1 MPLVMDGDRMA
12 KTLTRIAHEI
22 VERNRGVEEL
32 ALVGIRS
39 RGVPLARRLARSI
52 KEISGHDVPTGALD
66 ITLYR
71 DDLMRHAVGAQPV
84 VKSTDIPF
92 SIDDRRILL
101 VDDVLY
107 TGRTIRAAAP
117 HPAGGARRP
126 RPPRAADQG
135 RLRRQEHSDLTVA
148 ERTGPAHGSRRTR
161 RSGGRGM
168 KKDLLGIADLSSD
181 EIYRVLDTAEAMRE
195 IGERP
200 IKKVPTLRGKTI
212 VNLFYEP
219 STRTRTSF
227 EIAEKRLSA
236 DTLNIAVAAS
246 SVLKGETLA
255 DTAMNI
261 EAMAPDMIVLRHASS
276 GACHLLARIC
286 RSKIINAGDGMH
298 EHPTQA
304 LLDAFTI
311 RQHKHRID
319 GLKVAIVGDL
329 LHSRVLR
336 SNALLLTKLG
346 ADVWVSGPPTLVP
359 PGIERLGV
367 HVTTS
372 VDQAVADA
380 DVIMMLR
387 IQQERMQGAFF
398 PSLREYYNVFGLT
411 TERVGRARGDVII
424 MHPGPMNRGVEI
436 ASEVADGPYSV
447 ILEQVANGVAVRMAV
462 LYLLAGEV
470 EAD

>member
-1 MPLVMDGDRMA
+1 V
-12 KTLTRIAHEI
+12 
-22 VERNRGVEEL
+22 
-32 ALVGIRS
+32 
-39 RGVPLARRLARSI
+39 
-52 KEISGHDVPTGALD
+52 
-66 ITLYR
+66 
-71 DDLMRHAVGAQPV
+71 
-84 VKSTDIPF
+84 
-92 SIDDRRILL
+92 
-101 VDDVLY
+101 
-107 TGRTIRAAAP
+107 
-117 HPAGGARRP
+117 
-126 RPPRAADQG
+126 
-135 RLRRQEHSDLTVA
+135 
-148 ERTGPAHGSRRTR
+148 
-161 RSGGRGM
+161 
-168 KKDLLGIADLSSD
+168 KKDLLGIADLSDD

-236 DTLNIAVAAS
+236 DTLNIAVASS

-255 DTAMNI
+255 DTAMTL
-261 EAMAPDMIVLRHASS
+261 EAMAPDMIVVRHASS
-276 GACHLLARIC
+276 GACHLMSRIC
-286 RSKIINAGDGMH
+286 RSRIINAGDGMH

-311 RQHKHRID
+311 RQHKQRVD
-319 GLKVAIVGDL
+319 GLKIAIVGDL

-336 SNALLLTKLG
+336 SNVLLLTRLG
-346 ADVWVSGPPTLVP
+346 ADVWVSGPPTLIP

-367 HVTTS
+367 RASTE
-372 VDQAVADA
+372 VDDVVAAA

-387 IQQERMQGAFF
+387 IQQERMQGAYF
-398 PSLREYYNVFGLT
+398 PSLREYFNIFGMT
-411 TERVGRARGDVII
+411 VERVKRAKPDVII

-462 LYLLAGEV
+462 LYLLAGGV
-470 EAD
+470 EEGAHAEAAA